1 MSPEGTRG
9 NTPSTDLPR
18 GFAEELRKEHP
29 TLMAEIVREVRTRIP
44 EYDRPLNSDFTNGL
58 ILGVQTALTEFADWI
73 DGIGSPAAQRARV
86 YRSLGRAQLA
96 EGRSMDSLQAA
107 YRLGGRVAWRR
118 YARVARRIGM
128 RPEQM
133 VNLAEAVF
141 THLDLIATASVL
153 GYAQAKADAGEMQ
166 VRRRRLVESVLS
178 GAARETLEAA
188 AESVDWPL
196 PETVACAALGPAPDW
211 RQDGRQAAADA
222 GGAGTGAATGTGV
235 ATSTVASTGA
245 RAERLPEAILADF
258 TAPEPYLLVPD
269 PEAWLGTASVRAL
282 LLERGGV
289 VGPSVPLRNA
299 AESLRWARM
308 VRARLPEDV
317 LARGPVRCDRHLPAL
332 LLLGDEP
339 LVRLIGERRLGPLA
353 ELTAKQRDRLEAT
366 LLAWL
371 DTNRGSAPQ
380 VAARLGVHPQTAR
393 HRLHRAQELFG
404 AALADPEARFEIEVA
419 LRGRRML
426 DTFAQFAEQDEQVG
440 QGCENVMAASAGAEV
455 VPEPTDRLPMAN
467 GHSDAAPANGG
478 SDRSTAVT
486 DRMKPV
492 APPQT
497 QAQTQ
502 AQPSERLAPVLI
514 S

>member
-1 MSPEGTRG
+1 VSPDGTRG
-9 NTPSTDLPR
+9 NTVSADLPR

-29 TLMAEIVREVRTRIP
+29 TLVAEIVREVRTRIP
-44 EYDRPLNSDFTNGL
+44 EYDRPLNSEFTNGL
-58 ILGVQTALTEFADWI
+58 VLGVQTALTEFTDWI
-73 DGIGSPAAQRARV
+73 DGIGSPAAERARV

-153 GYAQAKADAGEMQ
+153 GYAQAKADAGEVQ
-166 VRRRRLVESVLS
+166 VRRRRLLELVLS
-178 GAARETLEAA
+178 GAAREALETA
-188 AESVDWPL
+188 AEAVDWPL
-196 PETVACAALGPAPDW
+196 PETVACATLGPAPDW
-211 RQDGRQAAADA
+211 RQDGRQAAAEA
-222 GGAGTGAATGTGV
+222 GVVGVAASTGAGTGSGEGSGV
-235 ATSTVASTGA
+235 GQTAA
-245 RAERLPEAILADF
+245 RAERLPEAVLADF
-258 TAPEPYLLVPD
+258 TAPEPYLLLPD
-269 PEAWLGTASVRAL
+269 PESWLNTASVKAL
-282 LLERGGV
+282 LRERGGV
-289 VGPSVPLRNA
+289 VGPAVPLRDA
-299 AESLRWARM
+299 ADSLRWART
-308 VRARLPEDV
+308 VRARLPETV
-317 LARGPVRCDRHLPAL
+317 LARGAVHCDRHLPAL

-353 ELTAKQRDRLEAT
+353 DLTAKQRDRLEAT

-393 HRLHRAQELFG
+393 HRLHRVQELFG

-426 DTFAQFAEQDEQVG
+426 DMFAEFAEQDEQGG
-440 QGCENVMAASAGAEV
+440 QEEEETVAA
-455 VPEPTDRLPMAN
+455 
-467 GHSDAAPANGG
+467 AAPATADGVPDPDQVPIPHGHGDRVKAANGS
-478 SDRSTAVT
+478 SDHSAAAS

-492 APPQT
+492 KPVPS
-497 QAQTQ
+497 QA
-502 AQPSERLAPVLI
+502 SERLAPVLI
-514 S
+514 A